1 MMLRKF
7 VLSMAAATLAV
18 APLAAQAAP
27 AREAAPMT
35 EEESLRGGYVL
46 PVVIGVVLLIVLY
59 LAIDSE
65 EDLPISA

>member
-1 MMLRKF
+1 MLRKF

-18 APLAAQAAP
+18 APIAAQAAP

-35 EEESLRGGYVL
+35 QEENLRGGYVL
-46 PVVIGVVLLIVLY
+46 PTIIGLALLIVLY

-65 EDLPISA
+65 KDLPKSP

>member
-1 MMLRKF
+1 MLRKF
-7 VLSMAAATLAV
+7 VLSMAAVTLAI

-35 EEESLRGGYVL
+35 QEENLRGGYVL
-46 PVVIGVVLLIVLY
+46 PAIIGLALLVVLY

-65 EDLPISA
+65 RDLPISA